1 MYGLF
6 TAQDELYIK
15 IKLEISFAIHF
26 VFNQTFIYWTFTKYT
41 LCYGYKSECE
51 NVSAFKKF
59 SLLRYVCP
67 LLFCKFLSFTGMC
80 LKNSNG
86 NKLCFRKYCL
96 LVYQEMKYF
105 RTLDI
110 LLYRAL
116 TFLFRPQYQSI
127 VWQRVTV
134 VTDTGSV
141 SQMLLLPFINSF
153 FSLCFTF
160 PILLLSKSCC
170 YYFLQNTLV
179 FCILPFGMLP
189 FLTGLCHCYPNHIN
203 NGSSSA
209 HQTFLQCTSTN

>member
-26 VFNQTFIYWTFTKYT
+26 VFNKTFIYWTFTKYT

-141 SQMLLLPFINSF
+141 SQMLLPTIHKFIFLPMLH
-153 FSLCFTF
+153 FSYPTAFKVV
-160 PILLLSKSCC
+160 LLLLPSK
-170 YYFLQNTLV
+170 YLGFLYSAIWNAAISNRALSL
-179 FCILPFGMLP
+179 LPQP
-189 FLTGLCHCYPNHIN
+189 
-203 NGSSSA
+203 
-209 HQTFLQCTSTN
+209 HQQWF